1 MRRAPI
7 RGCRGPPAGAVVLD
21 VRRVRGWRPAP
32 WAGYGARPNVVRQPL
47 RRLGVLGWPVG
58 HSRSPAMHEAA
69 FRALGLD
76 GWRYQKLP
84 VPPDLLADTLAAL
97 PRSGFV
103 GANVT
108 VPHKELALVLA
119 DEASGT
125 AAAVGAAN
133 TLTFKA
139 DGTIAAENTDV
150 PGLLAALPTPV
161 EGRRVLVLGAGG
173 SARAA
178 VFALATAGASE
189 VSVLNRTHARAVD
202 LAASLQ
208 ARAVEAP
215 EAADVLV
222 NCTSVGL
229 GDPDAMP
236 VDEAVLDSVGAV
248 VDLVYRAGGTALIR
262 AARERGLPCA
272 DGLEVLVQQ
281 GARSFTLWTDREAP
295 VEEMRAAVAD

>member
-1 MRRAPI
+1 
-7 RGCRGPPAGAVVLD
+7 
-21 VRRVRGWRPAP
+21 
-32 WAGYGARPNVVRQPL
+32 
-47 RRLGVLGWPVG
+47 
-58 HSRSPAMHEAA
+58 MHEAA
-69 FRALGLD
+69 FRALGLE

-84 VPPDLLADTLAAL
+84 VPPELLAETLEAL

-108 VPHKELALVLA
+108 VPHKELALHLA
-119 DEASGT
+119 DEATAT

-139 DGTIAAENTDV
+139 DGTFAADNTDV
-150 PGLLAALPTPV
+150 HGLLAALPAPV
-161 EGRRVLVLGAGG
+161 EGKRVLVLGAGG

-178 VFALATAGASE
+178 VYALVEAGASE

-202 LAASLQ
+202 LAGALD
-208 ARAVEAP
+208 ARAIETA

-229 GDPDAMP
+229 DDGDAMP
-236 VDEAVLDSVGAV
+236 VEPAALGEVGAV
-248 VDLVYRAGGTALIR
+248 VDLVYRPGGTALVR

-272 DGLEVLVQQ
+272 DGLEILVQQ
-281 GARSFTLWTDREAP
+281 GARSFAIWTGREAP
-295 VEEMRAAVAD
+295 LDAMRAAVSD